1 MMNPFAFEA
10 RCVVF
15 RHPDNECHFVAFAD
29 QESDAWLYLILQRSF
44 EDDEQDARL
53 GMNTYHVEWC
63 SQENS
68 GYGGIAQFK
77 LKPNIAE
84 IKLEARMAALI
95 GGFDQLSISFQLV
108 AGKYEALKE
117 ALFNIFA
124 GSSCLE
130 IADA

>member
-1 MMNPFAFEA
+1 MNPFAFEA

-15 RHPDNECHFVAFAD
+15 KHPDDECHFVAFAD
-29 QESDAWLYLILQRSF
+29 QEKDAWLYLVLQRSF
-44 EDDEQDARL
+44 ADGEQDARL

-68 GYGGIAQFK
+68 GYGGISQFK
-77 LKPNIAE
+77 LESNIAE
-84 IKLEARMAALI
+84 IKLEAKVAEVI
-95 GGFDQLSISFQLV
+95 GGIDHLSISFQLV
-108 AGKYEALKE
+108 AGEYEALKE
-117 ALFNIFA
+117 ALTNIFS